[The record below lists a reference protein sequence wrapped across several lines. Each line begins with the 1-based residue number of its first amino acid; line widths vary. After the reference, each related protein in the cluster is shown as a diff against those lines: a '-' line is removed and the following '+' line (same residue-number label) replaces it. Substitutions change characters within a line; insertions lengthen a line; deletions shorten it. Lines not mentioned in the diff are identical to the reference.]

1 MKKKWLI
8 VLIVALVALLIGA
21 VLIVITLKDNAAN
34 SGATGQNGGSTST
47 SEDISS
53 GTEDTNKV
61 TLTYAEYLAMTEEE
75 QQAFRD
81 SFEKPGDYVAWFWAA
96 KDAYE
101 EEQDKIILDADNP
114 VIDFSDLVGDG
125 DKKD

>member
-1 MKKKWLI
+1 MKKKWLM
-8 VLIVALVALLIGA
+8 VLIVALAA
-21 VLIVITLKDNAAN
+21 VLIAAVVAVIALGGKNNNTNQD
-34 SGATGQNGGSTST
+34 SGSTST
-47 SEDISS
+47 SENISS
-53 GTEDTNKV
+53 STEDTNKV
-61 TLTYAEYLAMTEEE
+61 TLTYAEYLAMTEDE

-81 SFEKPGDYVAWFWAA
+81 SFENPGDYVAWFWAA

-125 DKKD
+125 EKED